1 MQSRRVHLTGASGSG
16 TTTLGRA
23 LAAALAS
30 AHHDTD
36 NYFWVPTTP
45 PHQQKRDAADRLR
58 LMHEVFL
65 PRPDWVLSGSLTGWG
80 DPLVPLFDLVV
91 FLIAPAEFRVQRLRQ
106 RETRRFGADAVAP
119 GAWRYR
125 ATEEFIAWASDYDH
139 GRE

>member
-1 MQSRRVHLTGASGSG
+1 MQSRRVHVTGASGSG

-36 NYFWVPTTP
+36 DYFWVQTP
-45 PHQQKRDAADRLR
+45 PYQQKRDAADRLR

-106 RETRRFGADAVAP
+106 RETRPFGADAVPP

>member
-1 MQSRRVHLTGASGSG
+1 MQSRRVHVTGASGSG

-36 NYFWVPTTP
+36 DYFWVPTTP
-45 PHQQKRDAADRLR
+45 YQQKRDAADRLR

>member
-36 NYFWVPTTP
+36 DYFWVPTNAAVSAKARRCGSSSP
-45 PHQQKRDAADRLR
+45 DARGLLATT
-58 LMHEVFL
+58 
-65 PRPDWVLSGSLTGWG
+65 DWVLSGSLTGWG